1 MHGFI
6 QDGMPL
12 APTGVIIPAVSEAIA
27 SDRIPTGSGSPDAVH
42 PASSGNLTAYAGAC
56 PLCFTLGST
65 NCSLVVRKVQLSPV
79 WPLWSFRLG
88 SGCNATPGRTQQG
101 CVQGKHSEVA
111 GAGVLDPGR
120 YDAAAGAWLGE
131 GYDVVPRPSRY
142 FSGRGL
148 PCSIRSP
155 THGRYPLWKTIP
167 SGSPWMDTLEP
178 EMSMVI
184 RPAPIGALEMCRS
197 P

>member
-1 MHGFI
+1 MSEEDVLHGFI

-12 APTGVIIPAVSEAIA
+12 APTGVIIPGVSEAIA

-131 GYDVVPRPSRY
+131 GYDVVPA
-142 FSGRGL
+142 
-148 PCSIRSP
+148 
-155 THGRYPLWKTIP
+155 
-167 SGSPWMDTLEP
+167 
-178 EMSMVI
+178 
-184 RPAPIGALEMCRS
+184 RPATSLAAVCLVPSDRPPTAGIPCGRPFLRATRGWTPWSRKCRW
-197 P
+197 